1 MKLTARMVLLSVLA
15 LTAASGLRAQQHE
28 VRTMLIAR
36 GAPAEFADQV
46 TTIIEQA
53 EASQLPTEPLVSK
66 ALEGW
71 AKRGRVPADRV
82 IMVMTQLQG
91 QLRVGRELAL
101 GAGMDAPPGA
111 VVAAAAGA
119 LGRGMRREDVNEII
133 EVAPTPDAAA
143 TGLTV
148 ASTLAAQ
155 GLDRAAA
162 VRAVGDAYRGGRSLE
177 EVLEFPS
184 VVTGLRAHGE
194 PMAGIARRI
203 LEGGGLPMPMGQG
216 GGVGGQG
223 GRPSGVP
230 GAQPGSVP
238 GQQKKTQG
246 GRSGIL

>member
-1 MKLTARMVLLSVLA
+1 MALLSGLA
-15 LTAASGLRAQQHE
+15 LFFASGLRAQQHE

-46 TTIIEQA
+46 TTIVEQA

-82 IMVMTQLQG
+82 IVVMTQLQG
-91 QLRVGRELAL
+91 RLRVGHELAL
-101 GAGMDAPPGA
+101 GAGMESPPGA

-119 LGRGMRREDVNEII
+119 LGRGVRREDVLEII
-133 EVAPTPDAAA
+133 DVAPAPEAAA

-148 ASTLAAQ
+148 ASALAAQ
-155 GLDRAAA
+155 GLERAAA
-162 VRAVGDAYRGGRSLE
+162 VRAVGDAYRSGRSPE

-184 VVTGLRAHGE
+184 VVTDLRARGE

-203 LEGGGLPMPMGQG
+203 LEGGGLPVPMGQG
-216 GGVGGQG
+216 HGMGGQG
-223 GRPSGVP
+223 GPPPGVP
-230 GAQPGSVP
+230 GAGPGSAP
-238 GQQKKTQG
+238 GQQNKKQR

>member
-1 MKLTARMVLLSVLA
+1 MKQETRISLLSVVA
-15 LTAASGLRAQQHE
+15 LTVALGLHAQQHE

-36 GAPAEFADQV
+36 GAPAAFADQV
-46 TTIIEQA
+46 TTIVDQA
-53 EASQLPTEPLVSK
+53 EANQLPTEPLVSK

-91 QLRVGRELAL
+91 RLQVGRELAL
-101 GAGMDAPPGA
+101 GAGMEPPPGA

-119 LGRGMRREDVNEII
+119 LGRGMRREDVNELL
-133 EVAPTPDAAA
+133 EAAPTPDAAA

-148 ASTLAAQ
+148 ASALAAQ
-155 GLDRAAA
+155 GLERAAA
-162 VRAVGDAYRGGRSLE
+162 VRAVGDAYRGGRTLE

-184 VVTGLRAHGE
+184 VVTGMRARGE

-216 GGVGGQG
+216 GGMGGQG
-223 GRPSGVP
+223 VRPSGVP
-230 GAQPGSVP
+230 GAQPGSQGRKRKP
-238 GQQKKTQG
+238 GGQSG
-246 GRSGIL
+246 G